1 MFTLT
6 LSNYFGSLGNP
17 GENWF
22 VVIDSCQNKVSADQY
37 HLTVLWA
44 QVSTHPGRV
53 LFEVI
58 RWQVTSIQMIAG
70 SSFFLIHM
78 KYVVLMSPWPRAISI
93 LISNWPQI
101 ENSTSY
107 LKVKSGKTD
116 AFHFPHHIHA
126 LVTLYV
132 QFLCSDWS
140 KFDRWA
146 HAENLCSILN
156 LVYFDSWSWQSF
168 VSTCDVFNCLFPLD
182 VQNEIQLLS
191 RVFCYSWLVCLL
203 NFWLRN
209 APLVKVGNPISD
221 GIVFVHHAGCGL
233 KKSQAILVLLDS
245 FQELHLEWSSWV
257 IIVFVFVCFLFL
269 ISWRRAQFMRL
280 VHARLYKDLRQWSDL
295 VWSLILTYRT
305 LKSL

>member
-107 LKVKSGKTD
+107 SKVKSGKTD

-132 QFLCSDWS
+132 QFWSSDWS
-140 KFDRWA
+140 KFDRWV
-146 HAENLCSILN
+146 HAESLYSILK
-156 LVYFDSWSWQSF
+156 LFYFDSWSWQSF
-168 VSTCDVFNCLFPLD
+168 FANLWC
-182 VQNEIQLLS
+182 
-191 RVFCYSWLVCLL
+191 
-203 NFWLRN
+203 FWLPFSTGYTKWN
-209 APLVKVGNPISD
+209 TVAIKIESLLLFMAGLFIEFLVEKCAACQSRKSDFGWHRFRSPCWMRVEKVSSD
-221 GIVFVHHAGCGL
+221 SGL
-233 KKSQAILVLLDS
+233 T
-245 FQELHLEWSSWV
+245 W
-257 IIVFVFVCFLFL
+257 
-269 ISWRRAQFMRL
+269 
-280 VHARLYKDLRQWSDL
+280 
-295 VWSLILTYRT
+295 
-305 LKSL
+305 